1 MPMNDTA
8 EILSP
13 ETIQAYNDLP
23 VGIIVFG
30 EDGKIQYANLCSES
44 VFGNI
49 RGKMVSDIIS
59 NVAGFISLPESQY
72 PVSFVAVCSD
82 QFRNEV
88 NINCRLKKTQS
99 GGYILAVSDA
109 EAHFEQISAIAAQK
123 TAAENL
129 LKSAVIGSGSLQ
141 DALHEICRIASEALG
156 VYRVNIWEF
165 APEYVSINSL
175 INYDRRV
182 NELLPNA
189 TLFRYQLPA
198 YFNLLETEEII
209 PTQDVGTNPNTAE
222 LLEGYIKPN
231 GILSLIDVPVR
242 ISGKMVGL
250 VCFEDTDTKREW
262 SNAEQK
268 FGLFVAQVIALTLE
282 TSRRKLAQ
290 QELEKTLDEKKL
302 LLNEVHRRVRTN
314 FALIQDLIRQ
324 DLSLAKD
331 DHHKELFNELRN
343 RIANLDMIQRQLYQ
357 SGSVG
362 KVNFRDLIL
371 DLVAGYRAMHS
382 GETVNIITTLDQCE
396 ISVNK
401 ASFAGLL
408 LNELM
413 MFLINNKSNGAGDKI
428 SVRMKIVNTR
438 IELHIHSTCKTDQA
452 EINSRIPTSY
462 QMAEKLESVLK
473 TDFANGFNASVSF
486 EI

>member
-1 MPMNDTA
+1 
-8 EILSP
+8 
-13 ETIQAYNDLP
+13 
-23 VGIIVFG
+23 
-30 EDGKIQYANLCSES
+30 
-44 VFGNI
+44 
-49 RGKMVSDIIS
+49 
-59 NVAGFISLPESQY
+59 
-72 PVSFVAVCSD
+72 
-82 QFRNEV
+82 
-88 NINCRLKKTQS
+88 
-99 GGYILAVSDA
+99 
-109 EAHFEQISAIAAQK
+109 
-123 TAAENL
+123 
-129 LKSAVIGSGSLQ
+129 
-141 DALHEICRIASEALG
+141 
-156 VYRVNIWEF
+156 
-165 APEYVSINSL
+165 
-175 INYDRRV
+175 V

-209 PTQDVGTNPNTAE
+209 PTQDAWTNQNTAE

-250 VCFEDTDTKREW
+250 VCFEDTDAMREW
-262 SNAEQK
+262 TNAEQK

-428 SVRMKIVNTR
+428 SVRMKIVNKR